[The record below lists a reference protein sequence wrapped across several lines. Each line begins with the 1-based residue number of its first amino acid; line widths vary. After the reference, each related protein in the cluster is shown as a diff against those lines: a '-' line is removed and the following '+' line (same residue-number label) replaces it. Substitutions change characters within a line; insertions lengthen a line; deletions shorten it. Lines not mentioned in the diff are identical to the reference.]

1 MCVVVTGRCGWVR
14 VTVTTFTT
22 VIEYQQIAFS
32 RQTLRDHVEMM
43 LTDDPSQFAK
53 FFRLG
58 KIRSDLPYDFPG
70 FLADDRQNICISRIK
85 DQVVRMESLISR
97 IVPFVL
103 SENRYAVNVHPVTT
117 GFSVKSRITEQNIF
131 CSFIKIKFIKMIRS
145 PPAPQNISFP
155 VHFDDLVIDQFFIGR
170 SVGEL
175 GNAATNV
182 AFPLTISCV
191 ALALLFGIGGAA
203 SFNLTLGGGD
213 REKALFYIGN
223 AATLLFG
230 SGVILG
236 TVALFCL
243 TPMLRFFGSP
253 DNVLAYAKT
262 YTGITAL
269 GFPFLILTNGG
280 GHLVRADGSPLNA
293 MLYNLSGALINTVL
307 DPLFIFGLHMGMAG
321 AALAT
326 IIGQI
331 FSGILIIRYLRRY
344 KNGRL
349 TAAHLRPQRTYVS
362 MITSLGAAAFFNQ
375 LAMLVVQI
383 VLNKSL
389 TYYGAHSDY
398 GESIPLACAGIIT
411 KVNQVF
417 FSIVIGLSQGMQPI
431 ASFNYGAKNYA
442 RVRQVYG
449 LALRWGFAV
458 SAVSFACF
466 QLIPRPIIGLFGEGS
481 EMYFQFAEKYFRIYL
496 FFTFLNCVQP
506 IASNLFTAIGKPK
519 KGIFLSLTRQILF
532 LLPLIVILPLFIG
545 IDGIMYAGPIADFVA
560 GVVALAMAGVEV
572 RRLRRMES
580 ASVHA

>member
-1 MCVVVTGRCGWVR
+1 MEQVQKKNKLGTEPIGGL
-14 VTVTTFTT
+14 
-22 VIEYQQIAFS
+22 
-32 RQTLRDHVEMM
+32 LR
-43 LTDDPSQFAK
+43 QFAVPSIIAM
-53 FFRLG
+53 LVG
-58 KIRSDLPYDFPG
+58 ALY
-70 FLADDRQNICISRIK
+70 NI
-85 DQVVRMESLISR
+85 V
-97 IVPFVL
+97 
-103 SENRYAVNVHPVTT
+103 
-117 GFSVKSRITEQNIF
+117 
-131 CSFIKIKFIKMIRS
+131 
-145 PPAPQNISFP
+145 
-155 VHFDDLVIDQFFIGR
+155 DQFFIGQ

-213 REKALFYIGN
+213 REKALYYIGN

-230 SGVILG
+230 SGMILG
-236 TVALFCL
+236 IVTILFL
-243 TPMLRFFGSP
+243 DPLLRFFGSP
-253 DNVLAYAKT
+253 ANVLDYAKT
-262 YTGITAL
+262 YTGITAI

-280 GHLVRADGSPLNA
+280 AHLIRADGSPRNA

-307 DPLFIFGLHMGMAG
+307 DPLFIFGLNMGMAG

-331 FSGILIIRYLRRY
+331 FSGFLVFRYLQHY
-344 KNGRL
+344 KNGPL
-349 TAAHLRPQRTYVS
+349 TRVHIRPAGRYVKT
-362 MITSLGAAAFFNQ
+362 ITSLGASPFFNQ
-375 LAMLVVQI
+375 LSMLVVQV

-389 TYYGAHSDY
+389 TYYGALSDY

-417 FSIVIGLSQGMQPI
+417 FSVVIGLAQGMQPI
-431 ASFNYGAKNYA
+431 ASFNYGAKNYS
-442 RVRQVYG
+442 RVRRVYG
-449 LALRWGFAV
+449 LALRAGFAV
-458 SAVSFACF
+458 SAVAFACF
-466 QLIPRPIIGLFGEGS
+466 QLIPRPIIGLFGEGT
-481 EMYFQFAEKYFRIYL
+481 EMYFRFAEKYFRIFL

-532 LLPLIVILPLFIG
+532 LLPLIVVLPLFIG

-560 GVVALAMAGVEV
+560 GVVALAMAGMEV

-580 ASVHA
+580 ESERA

>member
-1 MCVVVTGRCGWVR
+1 MEKDNQSTQEINSQAQNPLG
-14 VTVTTFTT
+14 
-22 VIEYQQIAFS
+22 IAPVGG
-32 RQTLRDHVEMM
+32 LI
-43 LTDDPSQFAK
+43 AK
-53 FFRLG
+53 FAIPAIISMLV
-58 KIRSDLPYDFPG
+58 SAMY
-70 FLADDRQNICISRIK
+70 NIV
-85 DQVVRMESLISR
+85 DQI
-97 IVPFVL
+97 
-103 SENRYAVNVHPVTT
+103 
-117 GFSVKSRITEQNIF
+117 
-131 CSFIKIKFIKMIRS
+131 
-145 PPAPQNISFP
+145 
-155 VHFDDLVIDQFFIGR
+155 FIGQG
-170 SVGEL
+170 VGML

-182 AFPLTISCV
+182 AFPVTTV
-191 ALALLFGIGGAA
+191 ATALALLLGIGGASNYNLEMGAGQEKKA
-203 SFNLTLGGGD
+203 SGIAGTALSSLAISGLILAVIVLMFLKPLLTLFG
-213 REKALFYIGN
+213 
-223 AATLLFG
+223 ATAD
-230 SGVILG
+230 VM
-236 TVALFCL
+236 
-243 TPMLRFFGSP
+243 P
-253 DNVLAYAKT
+253 YAVD
-262 YTGITAL
+262 YTGITAFGL
-269 GFPFLILTNGG
+269 PFYILSVGG
-280 GHLVRADGSPLNA
+280 NHVVRADRSPTYS
-293 MLYNLSGALINTVL
+293 MVCIMIGAIINTIL